1 MENYSATVHWE
12 RGDQDFL
19 DKRYSRAHSWSFDG
33 GATVSASS
41 SPHLLP
47 PPMSDPARVDP
58 EEAFIA
64 AISSCHMLWFLAMA
78 AKHRWLVDS
87 YDDQP
92 TGKMDKNSDG
102 KTSVSVVV
110 LRPKVVFSG
119 ENQPGS
125 LEISSMHKE
134 AHELCFIA
142 NSVRSE
148 IRIEPRPSC

>member
-33 GATVSASS
+33 GATVLASS

-47 PPMSDPARVDP
+47 PPMSDPRGVDP

-64 AISSCHMLWFLAMA
+64 ALSSCHMLWFLAMA
-78 AKHRWLVDS
+78 AKHQWLVDS

-92 TGKMDKNSDG
+92 TGIMDKNSDG
-102 KTSVSVVV
+102 RTSVSVVV

-119 ENQPGS
+119 ENRPGAHQ
-125 LEISSMHKE
+125 ITSMHKE

-142 NSVRSE
+142 NSVQSE
-148 IRIEPRPSC
+148 IRIDPRT